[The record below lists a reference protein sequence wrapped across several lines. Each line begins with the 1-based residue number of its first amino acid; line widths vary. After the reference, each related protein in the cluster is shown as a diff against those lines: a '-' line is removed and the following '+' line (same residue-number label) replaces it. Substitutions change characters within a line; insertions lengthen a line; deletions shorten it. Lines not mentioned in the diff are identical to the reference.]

1 MMKWDTV
8 IQEKVSELGRYLS
21 DRCRR
26 LDFYEPIPLL
36 ERTDKRA
43 IREGILALRQID
55 ARKLGIGKST
65 LHYLRK
71 SANQRLYFT
80 VQAKTIERLQNSGF
94 VK

>member
-43 IREGILALRQID
+43 IREGILALR
-55 ARKLGIGKST
+55 
-65 LHYLRK
+65 
-71 SANQRLYFT
+71 
-80 VQAKTIERLQNSGF
+80 
-94 VK
+94 